1 MLLSRRV
8 SSALIAIALFQYFAW
23 LTFAKNLANTRGHR
37 STAYYVV
44 HTVLIV
50 ANLAVATFI
59 GYLGTRGLKGMD
71 EVALRQYFD
80 DRELDAAARK

>member
-8 SSALIAIALFQYFAW
+8 SSLLIAIALFQYFAW
-23 LTFAKNLANTRGHR
+23 ANFARNLADTGDDR

-44 HTVLIV
+44 HGVLIV
-50 ANLAVATFI
+50 ANIVIATFI

-71 EVALRQYFD
+71 EVAMRKYFD
-80 DRELDAAARK
+80 DRELDGITRV

>member
-8 SSALIAIALFQYFAW
+8 SSLLIAIALFQYFAW
-23 LTFAKNLANTRGHR
+23 LTFARNLANTSEHR

-50 ANLAVATFI
+50 ANLVIATFI
-59 GYLGTRGLKGMD
+59 GYLGARGLKGMD
-71 EVALRQYFD
+71 EVAMRKYFD
-80 DRELDAAARK
+80 DRELDGVPRY